1 MNMKSILQKYA
12 ILATVL
18 CTALV
23 GCDGADTC
31 DYGKQFSFS
40 YESDGVCFEGL
51 EERIDDEVFYIPETM
66 YGKKVIKF
74 SDKYDNNNYPKTII
88 FPESVKYIKIS
99 FPSPYF
105 FTLDTERLEMLVI
118 LSANFKSLSLEGMTS
133 NNNRLHSIILNT
145 PLPLQEVSE
154 DLFKNDSLLF
164 YVPDDSL
171 VSYLTD
177 YTWSKHFSQI
187 RPASEYSEDL
197 SQFGIVKKDLEY
209 KGDKK
214 SYYWYYCDIPQ
225 NKGSV
230 YDSSGSYWA
239 HKNLYIVLNQENLCS
254 NSYNIC
260 NMTDEKLYFYLIY
273 DGNSSVCELKTF
285 SSLDIKPTVSNPL
298 ESGYKRIFVY
308 SNIPL
313 NIYEYYYDKP
323 ESYSSL
329 TKKYPKEYPGYEMTK
344 IN

>member
-1 MNMKSILQKYA
+1 MKLTLQKYVVLA
-12 ILATVL
+12 IVL
-18 CTALV
+18 CTIFV
-23 GCDGADTC
+23 GCDGTGSH

-40 YESDGVCFEGL
+40 YEADGVCFESL
-51 EERIDDEVFYIPETM
+51 KERIDDEVFYIPETM
-66 YGKKVIKF
+66 YGKKVVKF
-74 SDKYDNNNYPKTII
+74 SDKYDNNNYPKTIV
-88 FPESVKYIKIS
+88 FPESLKYIKIL

-105 FTLDTERLEMLVI
+105 FMLDTERLEMLVI
-118 LSANFKSLSLEGMTS
+118 LSANFKEISLSGMTS
-133 NNNRLHSIILNT
+133 DNNRLHSIILNT
-145 PLPLQEVSE
+145 PLPLQKVSE
-154 DLFKNDSLLF
+154 GIFQNDSLLF

-177 YTWSKHFSQI
+177 YTWGGHFSQI
-187 RPASEYSEDL
+187 RPVSEYPDDL
-197 SQFGIVKKDLEY
+197 SQFGIVKKDLGY
-209 KGDKK
+209 KGDKI
-214 SYYWYYCDIPQ
+214 SRYWYYCDIPQ

-230 YDSSGSYWA
+230 YDSDGSYWA

-260 NMTDEKLYFYLIY
+260 NMADAELYFYLIY
-273 DGNSSVCELKTF
+273 DGNSSICELKTF

-329 TKKYPKEYPGYEMTK
+329 TKKYPKEYPGYEMIK

>member
-1 MNMKSILQKYA
+1 MNMKSILQNYA

-18 CTALV
+18 CTIFV

-31 DYGKQFSFS
+31 DYGKQFSFT

-51 EERIDDEVFYIPETM
+51 KEQIDDEVFYIPETI
-66 YGKKVIKF
+66 YGKKIIKF
-74 SDKYDNNNYPKTII
+74 SDKYNNNNYPKTIV

-99 FPSPYF
+99 FPYLFQP
-105 FTLDTERLEMLVI
+105 DTEKLETLII
-118 LSANFKSLSLEGMTS
+118 LSDNFKSLSLEGMTS
-133 NNNRLHSIILNT
+133 YNNFLHSIISNSSV
-145 PLPLQEVSE
+145 PPQIANE
-154 DLFKNDSLLF
+154 DVFKNDTLLF

-171 VSYLTD
+171 ISYLTD
-177 YTWSKHFSQI
+177 YTWGDYASQI
-187 RPASEYSEDL
+187 RPVSEYSEDL
-197 SQFGIVKKDLEY
+197 SQFGIVKRNLEY
-209 KGDKK
+209 KGYKD
-214 SYYWYYCDIPQ
+214 SRSWYYCDIPKNQ
-225 NKGSV
+225 GNV
-230 YDSSGSYWA
+230 YTNGWRNWFYKS
-239 HKNLYIVLNQENLCS
+239 NLYIVLNQENLCS

-260 NMTDEKLYFYLIY
+260 GMADEELYFYLIY
-273 DGNSSVCELKTF
+273 DRNSSVCELKTF
-285 SSLDIKPTVSNPL
+285 LSLDIKPTVSNPL

-329 TKKYPKEYPGYEMTK
+329 TKNYPKEYPGYKMTK